1 MQVLFPN
8 RTKRCAKLLLYYIVL
23 IFIFM
28 IVLDVNAV
36 PLRPDAYWNFED
48 GTARDSSSRRLH
60 GTLIGKPES
69 VDGRNGNAL
78 EFVRGQ
84 GIKIPDS
91 RGINT
96 GGTFPNRTV
105 GVLFYCDN
113 AKRTQK
119 QILFEAGGTTK
130 GLAIYVYRSQVY
142 VGAWNIPTFNWKG
155 SYLYKDIMSKKWYYV
170 ALVIRNGTNKVT
182 SNKFEMWMDGKLIG
196 KAEGTLLQA
205 HGQDIGIAHVSQ
217 HTKYH
222 DGTGRGR
229 DVDWFEG
236 RIDEIVIYNRALN
249 ASNLSELMNPFH
261 VEPQGKFTTTW
272 AVLKAGH
279 RSTSER

>member
-8 RTKRCAKLLLYYIVL
+8 RTKRCAKISLYYIVM
-23 IFIFM
+23 IFISM

-60 GTLIGKPES
+60 GTLIGKPKS
-69 VDGRNGNAL
+69 VDGLTGNAL

-105 GVLFYCDN
+105 GVLFFCDN

-119 QILFEAGGTTK
+119 QILFEAGGATK
-130 GLAIYVYRSQVY
+130 GLAIYVYKSRVY
-142 VGAWNIPTFNWKG
+142 VGAWNIPTFNWNG

-170 ALVIRNGTNKVT
+170 ALVIRNGTNKVA
-182 SNKFEMWMDGKLIG
+182 SNKFEMWMDGELIG
-196 KAEGTLLQA
+196 KEKGALLQA

-222 DGTGRGR
+222 DDTGRGR

-249 ASNLSELMNPFH
+249 ASNLAELMNPLN

-272 AVLKAGH
+272 ADLKAGY
-279 RSTSER
+279 R